1 MTMERAHALITGGG
15 SGIGA
20 AVVKLLAREGWRVAV
35 LDLDGDAARRVAQ
48 AAGPGHLGLAVDVSR
63 EDDIATAFSKVAEA
77 FGRIDALAT
86 CAAILDT
93 TPFLETK
100 VDNFRRLHDVNVI
113 GTFLAMREAAK
124 YMPRGAAICTLSSIA
139 GLRGGGTVGTAAYAA
154 TKGAVLAL
162 TKTAARAL
170 SPFGIR
176 VNCLAPGPT
185 LTPMTEPHFPERRQ
199 QIEAAIPMG
208 RAGTPEEIAEAIAWL
223 LSPRSSFM
231 DGATVVVDGG
241 MVMH

>member
-1 MTMERAHALITGGG
+1 VVEHRAHAVITGGG

-20 AVVKLLAREGWRVAV
+20 ALVALLAREGWRVAV
-35 LDLDGDAARRVAQ
+35 LDRDGDAARRVAQ
-48 AAGPGHLGLAVDVSR
+48 AAGAEHLDLAVDVSR
-63 EDDIATAFSKVAEA
+63 EDGAAAAFAEVAA
-77 FGRIDALAT
+77 RFGHIDGLAT
-86 CAAILDT
+86 CAGILDT
-93 TPFLETK
+93 TPFLETE
-100 VDNFRRLHDVNVI
+100 VDTFRRLHDVNVI

-170 SPFGIR
+170 SPLGIR
-176 VNCLAPGPT
+176 VNCVAPGPT
-185 LTPMTEPHFPERRQ
+185 LTPMIEPHFSERRL
-199 QIEAAIPMG
+199 QIEAAVPMG